1 MNPLSELRVNS
12 PMLLKKKNHLIGL
25 DIGSRS
31 IKVGEA
37 IETRHDFELNKFGM
51 VGLPADWIE
60 DAVIKEPERIAKTI
74 RELFSQQ
81 KIREKNVAV
90 SIGGYSV
97 IVKKIQLPPQSEE
110 SLQDSIH
117 FEAEQY
123 IPFDINEVN
132 LDFQILSDPS
142 DGNPRMD
149 VILVAAKK
157 DLVNDYLNLI
167 ETAGLRPCI
176 MDIDAFALQ
185 NIYEYAY
192 SPQDETT
199 VALIDIGASKTSL
212 NILKGNM
219 SLFMRDVTLG
229 SEQINHKIAHT
240 APCSLDEAEAIKM
253 SGKPGVKFPDLN
265 LRQIT
270 AEVVSDWCL
279 EIRRA
284 IDFFYSTYPEHQ
296 IKTAIL
302 SGGGANIPEFR
313 NMLASE
319 ITMEVEVIQPFRR
332 FALHRRLDSA
342 WLESVSPQAAI
353 CMGLAIRRQ
362 ADK

>member
-1 MNPLSELRVNS
+1 
-12 PMLLKKKNHLIGL
+12 MLLKKKNHLIGL

-31 IKVGEA
+31 IKVGETV
-37 IETRHDFELNKFGM
+37 ETKNDFELNKFGM
-51 VGLPADWIE
+51 VDISAGWIE
-60 DAVIKEPERIAKTI
+60 DAAIKEPERIAETI
-74 RELFSQQ
+74 RDLLNRE
-81 KIREKNVAV
+81 KIKEKNVAV

-132 LDFQILSDPS
+132 LDFQILSDPA
-142 DGNPRMD
+142 DGNQRMD

-157 DLVNDYLNLI
+157 DLVNDYINLLSL
-167 ETAGLRPCI
+167 AGLRPSI
-176 MDIDAFALQ
+176 IDIDAFALQ

-192 SPQDETT
+192 APQDET
-199 VALIDIGASKTSL
+199 VALIDIGACKTSL
-212 NILKGNM
+212 NILKGTI

-229 SEQINHKIAHT
+229 SEQINHKIRDVAQ
-240 APCSLDEAEAIKM
+240 CSLDDAESIKL
-253 SGKPGVKFPDLN
+253 GDKPGDQFSGLDLK
-265 LRQIT
+265 QIT
-270 AEVVSDWCL
+270 TDVVSDWCL

-302 SGGGANIPEFR
+302 SGGGANISEFR

-319 ITMEVEVIQPFRR
+319 IAMDVEPIRPFSRFTVHRR
-332 FALHRRLDSA
+332 FDNA
-342 WLESVSPQAAI
+342 WLESVSSQAAI

-362 ADK
+362 GDK